1 MYVIQ
6 GIDIKPAYTKTDTQ
20 HTEEEIPGKFPFTR
34 GPYPTMYT
42 NRPWTIRQVST
53 SEGIHIIM
61 RKQLHGKIDTC
72 TCKWV
77 ATFFDIVVRGAELF
91 WITDSF

>member
-1 MYVIQ
+1 MGIVSDILYLLAVLYILYMYVIQ
-6 GIDIKPAYTKTDTQ
+6 GIDIKPVYTKTDTQ

-53 SEGIHIIM
+53 
-61 RKQLHGKIDTC
+61 Q
-72 TCKWV
+72 
-77 ATFFDIVVRGAELF
+77 
-91 WITDSF
+91 